1 MTVITFNNAKFD
13 LNKLT
18 WDDLVILARHLPFYI
33 PERQI
38 EEYSDDDVHMIG
50 VYRTLNDPLL
60 YRLCMDS
67 MKKVTP
73 LKLFAKNNLRW
84 YIETCYNEMKKNSS

>member
-13 LNKLT
+13 LSKLS

-33 PERQI
+33 EEKQAN
-38 EEYSDDDVHMIG
+38 EYSSDEIHMVG

-60 YRLCMDS
+60 YRLCMES
-67 MKKVTP
+67 MKSVAP

-84 YIETCYNEMKKNSS
+84 YIENCYKEMMKNK

>member
-13 LNKLT
+13 LSKLP
-18 WDDLVILARHLPFYI
+18 WDDLVILARHLPFN
-33 PERQI
+33 I
-38 EEYSDDDVHMIG
+38 EEKEVEQYTDDEIHMIG

-73 LKLFAKNNLRW
+73 LKLFAKGNLRW
-84 YIETCYNEMKKNSS
+84 YIECSYKKMMKNK